1 MYARSTTV
9 RGNPQAMDDG
19 IAYVRDTVMPAVRQ
33 MDGCIGL
40 SMLADRDSGRCI
52 VTTSWAD
59 ADAMNASASG
69 VMAMRQ
75 RAAEIMGGPAD
86 VQEWEIALMHR
97 LHQAHHGACARVIWN
112 DGDPADI
119 DHMID
124 SFRMTVLPQLED
136 LPGCCSVSVMI
147 DRDSGKAVV
156 TTHLR
161 QPAGHGRGQGPG
173 HADAPGVRPADE
185 PHRHRGGGVR
195 TRPRP
200 PAGARD
206 GLSRPGLSPQAA
218 AAGTGIDRPPRAG
231 PGWWSPPGGAP
242 MPVPGPQRMT
252 TPA

>member
-19 IAYVRDTVMPAVRQ
+19 IAFVRDTVMPAVRQ

-112 DGDPADI
+112 DGDPADV

-147 DRDSGKAVV
+147 DRASGRAVV
-156 TTHLR
+156 TTTYDSPHDMAAARERAMQMREEFIQQMNRTVTEVAEFELVLAHLR
-161 QPAGHGRGQGPG
+161 
-173 HADAPGVRPADE
+173 
-185 PHRHRGGGVR
+185 
-195 TRPRP
+195 
-200 PAGARD
+200 
-206 GLSRPGLSPQAA
+206 
-218 AAGTGIDRPPRAG
+218 
-231 PGWWSPPGGAP
+231 
-242 MPVPGPQRMT
+242 VPET
-252 TPA
+252 V

>member
-9 RGNPQAMDDG
+9 RGNPKAMDDG
-19 IAYVRDTVMPAVRQ
+19 IAFVRDTVMPTVRQ

-112 DGDPADI
+112 DGDPAEV

-147 DRDSGKAVV
+147 DRASGKAVV
-156 TTHLR
+156 TTTYDSPHDMAAAKDRAIQMREEFVQQMNRTVTEVAEFELVLAHLR
-161 QPAGHGRGQGPG
+161 
-173 HADAPGVRPADE
+173 
-185 PHRHRGGGVR
+185 
-195 TRPRP
+195 
-200 PAGARD
+200 
-206 GLSRPGLSPQAA
+206 
-218 AAGTGIDRPPRAG
+218 
-231 PGWWSPPGGAP
+231 
-242 MPVPGPQRMT
+242 VPET
-252 TPA
+252 V

>member
-9 RGNPQAMDDG
+9 RGTPQVMDDG

-59 ADAMNASASG
+59 AGAMSASASG

-75 RAAEIMGGPAD
+75 RAAEVMGGPAE

-112 DGDPADI
+112 EGDASGI

-156 TTHLR
+156 TTTYDSPQDMEAAKERAVQMRQEFILKMNRTITEVAEFELVLAHLR
-161 QPAGHGRGQGPG
+161 
-173 HADAPGVRPADE
+173 
-185 PHRHRGGGVR
+185 
-195 TRPRP
+195 
-200 PAGARD
+200 
-206 GLSRPGLSPQAA
+206 
-218 AAGTGIDRPPRAG
+218 
-231 PGWWSPPGGAP
+231 
-242 MPVPGPQRMT
+242 VPET
-252 TPA
+252 V